1 MRLDRRTDMHRRAV
15 KNGPKGCGMRGW
27 EKHAYLRHAS
37 TFEGEAGTMLAA
49 NTKTEYLREPG
60 TKYYFK
66 FLFCIHCVLW
76 RIASFCNSGVC

>member
-1 MRLDRRTDMHRRAV
+1 
-15 KNGPKGCGMRGW
+15 MRGW

-60 TKYYFK
+60 TKYIFK
-66 FLFCIHCVLW
+66 IFILHPLRPVAYCFFLQQW
-76 RIASFCNSGVC
+76 RMLSYLVTVMNYLRF